1 MATAT
6 KNASKTE
13 ILGFE
18 VVDEG
23 EIEFPSRG
31 EKEGLR
37 QAMEAL
43 PVGKSL
49 ITGLVLSGENPS
61 TKDDRN
67 ALARVRQKGQDI
79 QKGLGLRRAFS
90 VKVDVNNRIIVSRNE
105 GVPYVAGAADT
116 GDDTED

>member
-6 KNASKTE
+6 KASKAET
-13 ILGFE
+13 LNGFE
-18 VVDEG
+18 IVDES
-23 EIEFPSRG
+23 EIQFPTR

-37 QAMEAL
+37 QAMENL

-49 ITGLVLSGENPS
+49 ITGLTVSGENPN

-79 QKGLGLRRAFS
+79 QKSLGLRRAFS
-90 VKVDVNNRIIVSRNE
+90 VKVDVENRIIVSRNE
-105 GVPYVAGAADT
+105 GVPVGAEDVAE
-116 GDDTED
+116 GDDEEV